1 MIALRALLPRNCR
14 SKILV
19 GLISNTHQ
27 FCFRKTKFSTG
38 KTFFMNPQLESQ
50 ALSSGERVKELATKL
65 IYLSGT
71 VHDALRRLSS
81 DNATNV
87 LLTPYALL
95 TEEYALRF
103 RANILLTDAE
113 RFVIPDF
120 ETPHGELMTSLSA
133 IETKLGTVTQLE
145 ELSELLS
152 GLTLFSNSIISRKKH
167 IISLLFKNLIG
178 TMNSEF

>member
-1 MIALRALLPRNCR
+1 
-14 SKILV
+14 
-19 GLISNTHQ
+19 
-27 FCFRKTKFSTG
+27 
-38 KTFFMNPQLESQ
+38 MNPRIEPQ
-50 ALSSGERVKELATKL
+50 ALSSGERVKEVAAKL
-65 IYLSGT
+65 IYLSGN
-71 VHDALRRLSS
+71 VHDALRRLSP
-81 DNATNV
+81 DNATSA

-133 IETKLGTVTQLE
+133 IETKLNTVTQLE

-167 IISLLFKNLIG
+167 IISLLFENLIG
-178 TMNSEF
+178 TAKHQF